1 VRRERLDD
9 AVKKWQVISVL
20 VFLMVVTGSAGWRFL
35 VSCAQAQERPTGL
48 AAQVRDALRQPV
60 SQLDRPS
67 TASKRP
73 KLIASGIVEA
83 QRVSVMSE
91 VPGMIVQLAVDEGD
105 QVEEG
110 ELLIRLDD
118 EFLDAQL
125 EEARAAVGLA
135 EASLARAKLGLAQEQ
150 VRRLEALVAKA
161 EVARDW
167 SYVAWTDASAIREN
181 PQDLEVE
188 IAESRARVVALD
200 HQVKWALAMKD
211 AAEIAKDE
219 LARSVTWLHGGFD
232 VKVPVPGGGI
242 VSRHIKVPES
252 KIEGIQDELNAATTQ
267 WWQAWV
273 GVNTA
278 AASRDWSRTALSD
291 LLSVRESPQDLQSQV
306 NMTWAQYQQTQ
317 AAVELAR
324 AQLALARAGAS
335 DEELAIVEAQVAQ
348 ARTAY
353 EALATQRNKRELR
366 APIDG
371 RAVEL
376 MAEQGETIRPGAPL
390 LGLVDLDEVKLTLY
404 IPAAD
409 IALVALGQPALVTV
423 DSYADRQ
430 FSGEVVRI
438 ASQAE
443 FTPRNVQT
451 REERA
456 SMVFAVT
463 LELPNLDAALKPG
476 MPADAILESGS

>member
-1 VRRERLDD
+1 
-9 AVKKWQVISVL
+9 VKKWQVISVL
-20 VFLMVVTGSAGWRFL
+20 VFLMMVTGSTGWWFL
-35 VSCAQAQERPTGL
+35 VSSAQAQEQSTGL
-48 AAQVRDALRQPV
+48 TAQARGVLWQPV

-67 TASKRP
+67 ASAKRTRM
-73 KLIASGIVEA
+73 IASGIVEA
-83 QRVSVMSE
+83 QQVTVMSE

-118 EFLDAQL
+118 EFLEAQL
-125 EEARAAVGLA
+125 EESRAAVELA
-135 EASLARAKLGLAQEQ
+135 EASLARAKLGLPPEQ
-150 VRRLEALVAKA
+150 IRRLEALVAKA

-167 SYVAWTDASAIREN
+167 SHVAWTDSSAIRGN

-188 IAESRARVVALD
+188 ITESRARVNALD
-200 HQVKWALAMKD
+200 YQVQWALAMKD
-211 AAEIAKDE
+211 AAEIAKSE
-219 LARSVTWLHGGFD
+219 LDRSVTWLRGGFD

-242 VSRHIKVPES
+242 VTRHIEVSES
-252 KIEGIQDELNAATTQ
+252 KIEGVQDELNAATTQ

-278 AASRDWSRTALSD
+278 ATSRDWSRTALSD
-291 LLSVRESPQDLQSQV
+291 LLSVRERPQDLQSQV
-306 NMTWAQYQQTQ
+306 NMTWAQYQQAQ

-324 AQLALARAGAS
+324 AQLALAKAGAS
-335 DEELAIVEAQVAQ
+335 EEEVAIVEAQVAQ

-353 EALATQRNKRELR
+353 DALATQRNKRELH

-371 RAVEL
+371 RVVEL
-376 MAEQGETIRPGAPL
+376 MAEQGETIRPGTPL
-390 LGLVDLDEVKLTLY
+390 LSLVDLAEVELTLY

-423 DSYADRQ
+423 DSYTDRQ
-430 FSGEVVRI
+430 FHGEVVRI

-456 SMVFAVT
+456 NVVFAVT